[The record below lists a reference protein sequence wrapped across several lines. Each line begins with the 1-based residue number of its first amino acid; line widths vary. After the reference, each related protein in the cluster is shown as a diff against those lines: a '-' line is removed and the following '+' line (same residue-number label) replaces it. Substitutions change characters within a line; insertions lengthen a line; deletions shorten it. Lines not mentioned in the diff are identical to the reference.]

1 MFKTAKISTTVFKT
15 AKISTSVQNGE
26 DIYNSVHNG
35 EDIYNSV
42 HNGEDIYNSVHN
54 AFLEYISSS
63 TNIAKR
69 FKTQIIEKLTNGPRI
84 TKSAKDT
91 YPRRRFDL

>member
-1 MFKTAKISTTVFKT
+1 VFKTAKISTTVFKT
-15 AKISTSVQNGE
+15 AKISTTVFTTAEIST
-26 DIYNSVHNG
+26 
-35 EDIYNSV
+35 SV

-54 AFLEYISSS
+54 AFLEYTSSS

>member
-1 MFKTAKISTTVFKT
+1 VFKTAKISTTVFKT

-42 HNGEDIYNSVHN
+42 HN
-54 AFLEYISSS
+54 AFLEYTSSS